1 MSPAGETR
9 EGHTGADMP
18 ENTKRF
24 WVGLLLLGVA
34 GIVRAGVDVGFDAQ
48 ADFAAFKTYAWKEGG
63 WQAPNLTTEKRIH
76 MAVEQQ
82 LEAKGLKKVEGEAD
96 LLVITYASST
106 MDEVVDA
113 PSFAGLPNTWTGWSA
128 ATTSRSSFSGSLRVN
143 LIDRETGQL
152 VWNGRAYAN
161 LGINPNP
168 EKTGKKV
175 QKVVEQMFKD
185 YPPSKAK

>member
-1 MSPAGETR
+1 
-9 EGHTGADMP
+9 MP
-18 ENTKRF
+18 QNTKRF
-24 WVGLLLLGVA
+24 WIGLLILAVA

-48 ADFAAFKTYAWKEGG
+48 ADFASFKTYAWKEGG

-128 ATTSRSSFSGSLRVN
+128 ATTSRSSFNGSLKVD
-143 LIDRETGQL
+143 LINSKTNQL
-152 VWNGRAYAN
+152 VWCGKAFAN
-161 LGINPNP
+161 LGSDPNP

-175 QKVVEQMFKD
+175 FQVVQQMFKS
-185 YPPSKAK
+185 YPPPAKKK